1 MLIYRHE
8 VQKVNFFSSISFIF
22 QVECKNQAL
31 ETLPDSI
38 DPETQVLDI
47 SGNKLGFLPQDAF
60 RRAGLLNLQRI
71 HVRNSRLTQIDPGA
85 FNELKNLVEIDL
97 GDNLLTS
104 VPSLALKATPF
115 LRYVYF

>member
-1 MLIYRHE
+1 LFTVFDE
-8 VQKVNFFSSISFIF
+8 

-104 VPSLALKATPF
+104 VPSLALRATPF
-115 LRYVYF
+115 LRYVILC